1 MNGVSLN
8 GVTAAVESTVLRNA
22 ETATARNVSLLK
34 KALEADKNMVETLL
48 PSASNRID
56 IRA

>member
-8 GVTAAVESTVLRNA
+8 GVTAAVEATVLRNA

-34 KALEADKNMVETLL
+34 KALEADKNMMETLL
-48 PSASNRID
+48 PSASHRVD
-56 IRA
+56 IKA